1 MDFDQRLAKAVQRG
15 TEKSDRKAAEKQ
27 AEALSEEQCRQL
39 HTQYRLQLAE
49 HIESCVRKLLDHF
62 PGFQYETIL
71 GDKGWGSA
79 ASRDD
84 VNLAG
89 GKRGNFYSRLEL
101 VVRPYSQYHV
111 LDLAAKGTVRNKE
124 LLTRNLFQPLA
135 DADVEAFNETIDLWV
150 LEYAELYAA
159 KS

>member
-1 MDFDQRLAKAVQRG
+1 MDFDKRLAKAVQRG
-15 TEKSDRKAAEKQ
+15 AEKSDRKAAQKR
-27 AEALSEEQCRQL
+27 AEALSEEECRRL
-39 HTQYRLQLAE
+39 HTQYRLELAE

-84 VNLAG
+84 VNLSA
-89 GKRGNFYSRLEL
+89 GKRGNEYSRMEL
-101 VVRPYSQYHV
+101 VVRPFSQYHV
-111 LDLAAKGTVRNKE
+111 LDLAAKGTIRNKE
-124 LLTRNLFQPLA
+124 LLTRKLFQPLA
-135 DADVEAFNETIDLWV
+135 DADVEAFSETIDLWV

-159 KS
+159 KN

>member
-15 TEKSDRKAAEKQ
+15 TEKSDRKAAEKH
-27 AEALSEEQCRQL
+27 AEALSKEECKRL
-39 HTQYRLQLAE
+39 HTQYRLELAE
-49 HIESCVRKLLDHF
+49 HIEASVRKLVEHF

-79 ASRDD
+79 VSRDD
-84 VNLAG
+84 VNLSA
-89 GKRGNFYSRLEL
+89 GKRGNDYSRMEL
-101 VVRPYSQYHV
+101 VVRPFSKYHV

-124 LLTRNLFQPLA
+124 LLIRKLFQPLA
-135 DADVEAFNETIDLWV
+135 DADLEAFNETIDLWV